1 MIIVEVDGQTAK
13 LIKGQWGGNETLAP
27 TLEAIGEEFP
37 FKGGGYFP
45 DADYEEARF
54 VMNEMVE
61 RNLAK
66 VAKIIF
72 NDNVPLE
79 GGEDEDVVY

>member
-27 TLEAIGEEFP
+27 PLEAIGEDFP
-37 FKGGGYFP
+37 FRGATYFP
-45 DADYEEARF
+45 DADHEEAFF
-54 VMNEMVE
+54 VMKEMLKQG
-61 RNLAK
+61 LAK

-79 GGEDEDVVY
+79 GGEDEDVLY

>member
-27 TLEAIGEEFP
+27 TLEAIGEDFP
-37 FKGGGYFP
+37 FRGGGYFP

-54 VMNEMVE
+54 VINEMIE

-66 VAKIIF
+66 VAKIIS
-72 NDNVPLE
+72 NSNVPLE
-79 GGEDEDVVY
+79 SENEDVLY

>member
-1 MIIVEVDGQTAK
+1 MIVVEVDGQKAK
-13 LIKGQWGGNETLAP
+13 LIKGQWGGNETLAL
-27 TLEAIGEEFP
+27 TLEAIGADFP

-54 VMNEMVE
+54 VMKEMVE

-72 NDNVPLE
+72 NNNVPLE
-79 GGEDEDVVY
+79 GGDNEDVVY

>member
-1 MIIVEVDGQTAK
+1 MIIVEIDGQTAK

-27 TLEAIGEEFP
+27 TLEAIGEDFP
-37 FKGGGYFP
+37 FRGGGYFP

-54 VMNEMVE
+54 VMNEMIE

-66 VAKIIF
+66 VAKIIS
-72 NDNVPLE
+72 NSNVPLE
-79 GGEDEDVVY
+79 SENEDVLY

>member
-1 MIIVEVDGQTAK
+1 MIIVEIDGQKAK

-27 TLEAIGEEFP
+27 TLEAIGEDFP
-37 FKGGGYFP
+37 FRGGGYFP

-54 VMNEMVE
+54 VINEMIE

-66 VAKIIF
+66 VAKIIS
-72 NDNVPLE
+72 NSNVPLE
-79 GGEDEDVVY
+79 SENEDVLY